1 MSRNQMDLNKIALN
15 GKVFHKFISR
25 DIIKDTVSKIACQ
38 INKDY
43 ESKTPVFLIVL
54 KGSVFFGADLLR
66 EINLECSMETIRAK
80 SYGKEMHSSGKV
92 DLFIENLNLKGKD
105 LIIVEDIVDSG
116 LTLKTLIERI
126 KETNPASIEVASFLF
141 KPDSVEVDLNIKYIG
156 IKIPSDFVL
165 GYGLDYAELG
175 RNLQDIYI
183 HKEIED

>member
-1 MSRNQMDLNKIALN
+1 MDLNKIAVN

-25 DIIKDTVSKIACQ
+25 EMIDITVAKMANE

-43 ESKTPVFLIVL
+43 EGKEPVFLVVL

-66 EINLECSMETIRAK
+66 EVNLECTMETIRAK
-80 SYGKEMHSSGKV
+80 SYGKQMHSSGNV
-92 DLFIENLNLKGKD
+92 DLFIENLDLKGKD

-116 LTLKTLIERI
+116 LTLKSLIERI
-126 KETNPASIEVASFLF
+126 KKTEPASLEVATFLY
-141 KPDSVEVDLNIKYIG
+141 KPDAIKVDLDIKYIG

-175 RNLQDIYI
+175 RNLKDIYI
-183 HKEIED
+183 HRETND